1 MLKERGN
8 WAAVNRA
15 LWPDKAHVIKAI
27 YKVFISDVWVG
38 EASDH
43 WVVNETF

>member
-1 MLKERGN
+1 MLKEHGN
-8 WAAVNRA
+8 WAPGNRV
-15 LWPDKAHVIKAI
+15 LCPDKAHVSKAI